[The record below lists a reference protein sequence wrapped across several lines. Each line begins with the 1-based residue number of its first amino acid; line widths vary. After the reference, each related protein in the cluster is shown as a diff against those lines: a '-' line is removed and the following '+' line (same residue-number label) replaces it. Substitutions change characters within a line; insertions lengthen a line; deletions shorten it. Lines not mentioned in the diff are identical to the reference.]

1 MTLIERYI
9 FRNVITGFISCL
21 LALTMVIWITEA
33 LKQMDLLTGKGQTV
47 WIFFTVTA
55 LSLPALITVIAPV
68 ALFIGTIYALNKLNG
83 DSELIVM
90 SAAGVSPG
98 RLLRPFVVAAL
109 AVTLV
114 TGWMTIWLIPNSFQ
128 GMRDLVTSIRADF
141 VANIVKPGQFTAL
154 DSGVTFHYRERS
166 GNTLQGIFFQD
177 RREQG
182 KTAIYLAQR
191 GQTVELDGQSYL
203 VLENGS
209 IQRQDGGN
217 GDNSIVAFDRYAI
230 DLSAFG
236 GEGAEVVYKPRE
248 RTTTQ
253 LLNPEVNDIYYKM
266 QTGRFRAE
274 LHDRFA
280 APLYPLCFML
290 IAFAALGQARTTRQG
305 RGYAMVM
312 ALICVVAVRVLGF
325 LASSAAV
332 RTPFGVIG
340 IYAAPLLGCMFSLIV
355 IFYGDRL
362 DALVAWF
369 NAARA
374 RLLARLPSLPLRR
387 A

>member
-9 FRNVITGFISCL
+9 FRNVATGFISCL
-21 LALTMVIWITEA
+21 LALTLVIWITEA
-33 LKQMDLLTGKGQTV
+33 LKQMDLLTGKGQTIWV
-47 WIFFTVTA
+47 FFTVTA

-68 ALFIGTIYALNKLNG
+68 ALFIGAVYALNKLNG

-98 RLLRPFVVAAL
+98 RLLRPFGYASL
-109 AVTLV
+109 AVALL
-114 TGWMTIWLIPNSFQ
+114 TGWMTIWLMPNSFQ
-128 GMRDLVTSIRADF
+128 GLRDLVTNIRADF

-154 DSGVTFHYRERS
+154 DSGVTFHYRERQ
-166 GNTLQGIFFQD
+166 GATLLGIFFQD

-182 KTAIYLAQR
+182 KTSIYLAQR

-203 VLENGS
+203 VLEKGS

-217 GDNSIVAFDRYAI
+217 GDNSIVNFDRYAI

-236 GEGAEVVYKPRE
+236 GEGGEVVYKPRE
-248 RTTTQ
+248 RSTSD
-253 LLNPEVNDIYYKM
+253 LLNPNVNDGYYKM
-266 QTGRFRAE
+266 QAGRFRAE

-280 APLYPLCFML
+280 APLYPIAFIL

-305 RGYAMVM
+305 RGFAMIM
-312 ALICVVAVRVLGF
+312 ALTGVVAVRVLGF

-332 RTPFGVIG
+332 RSPAGVIG
-340 IYAAPLLGCMFSLIV
+340 IYAAPLLGSFFALLLVFFPDRVSALT
-355 IFYGDRL
+355 DRL
-362 DALVAWF
+362 D
-369 NAARA
+369 AARA
-374 RLLARLPSLPLRR
+374 RLMARLPALPLRR